1 MKHLRPLSL
10 SLPLLAMA
18 VALSIT
24 TIPVHGQI
32 TTPCTPSMIS
42 SFTPCLNF
50 VTNSSLNSTSPTSQC
65 CDSLKSLTSSGMSC
79 MCLIVAGG
87 IPFQMPINRTLAI
100 SLPRACNMPGVPL
113 QCKATGAPLPAP
125 GPATLG
131 PILSPSFSPASSP
144 LGGSTDPQP
153 DSPALAPESET
164 PPLMTPP
171 LMTPPSP
178 TVTSVN
184 PTPNTGSRSNVNP
197 SAAGPSNVFSPAL
210 LLVGLASAF
219 LKFY

>member
-1 MKHLRPLSL
+1 MKHFRPLSL
-10 SLPLLAMA
+10 SLLLLAVA
-18 VALSIT
+18 IALSIT
-24 TIPVHGQI
+24 TIPVRSQI

-65 CDSLKSLTSSGMSC
+65 CDSLKSLTSNGMGC

-131 PILSPSFSPASSP
+131 PILSPSSSPASSP
-144 LGGSTDPQP
+144 LGSTDPQP

-164 PPLMTPP
+164 PPLMA
-171 LMTPPSP
+171 PPSP

-219 LKFY
+219 LKYC